1 MIANELLDFIRKS
14 PTAFHAVDSIVD
26 ILNKEGF
33 QELNPG
39 KPFSIN
45 AGGKYYIT
53 KNSSSI
59 IAFTVGANI
68 ADGAE
73 YSFRIAA
80 SHSDSPCFKIKENA
94 EVRVRDKYTMLNTE
108 GYGGML
114 LAPWLDRP
122 LSIAGRVVVRDGD
135 GIKEMRI
142 CFDKDMLIIPNLAI
156 HMNRKVNEGYAYN
169 KQVDMMPLFGGKDT
183 ESGDFKKI
191 IAAEAGVEVEDIL
204 GSDLF
209 LYDRTPSSVWG
220 ANDEFVSSPRLD
232 DLECAYTSLMGFI
245 DGNNSTGINVYAC
258 FDNEEVGSTSGQG
271 AASTFLVDTLKRIN
285 MSLGKTEEEYMC
297 AITNSFMLSCDNAHA
312 VHPNHPEK
320 TDNTNAVYMNEG
332 VVIKSN
338 ANQKYTSDA
347 ISIAKFRLICE
358 KAGVPYQFYANRSDE
373 PGGSTLGNIAM
384 THVSVPAVDIGLPQL
399 AMHSPYETAGVSDI
413 KYMIDACEAFY
424 S

>member
-1 MIANELLDFIRKS
+1 MIANELLEFIRKS
-14 PTAFHAVDSIVD
+14 PTAFHAVYSIAD
-26 ILNKEGF
+26 ILKKEGF

-39 KPFSIN
+39 KPFSIIG
-45 AGGKYYIT
+45 GGKYYIT

-59 IAFTVGANI
+59 IAFNVGTNI
-68 ADGAE
+68 KDSND

-94 EVRVRDKYTMLNTE
+94 EVRVKDKYTMLNTE

-122 LSIAGRVVVRDGD
+122 LSIAGRVIAREGD
-135 GIKEMRI
+135 DIKEIHI
-142 CFDKDMLIIPNLAI
+142 CFDKNMLIIPNLAI
-156 HMNRKVNEGYAYN
+156 HMNRKVNDGYTYN
-169 KQVDMMPLFGGKDT
+169 KQVDMMPLFAGKDSV
-183 ESGDFKKI
+183 SGDFRKLV
-191 IAAEAGVEVEDIL
+191 ADEAGVKVEEIL

-209 LYDRTPSSVWG
+209 LYDRTPASVWG
-220 ANDEFVSSPRLD
+220 TKDEFISSPRLD

-245 DGNNSTGINVYAC
+245 DGCNLTGINVYAC

-285 MSLGKTEEEYMC
+285 IALGKTEEEYMC
-297 AITNSFMLSCDNAHA
+297 ALTNSLMLSCDNAHA

-320 TDNTNAVYMNEG
+320 TDSTNSVYMNEG

-347 ISIAKFRLICE
+347 YSIAKFRLLCE
-358 KAGVPYQFYANRSDE
+358 KAGIPYQFYANRSDE

-399 AMHSPYETAGVSDI
+399 AMHSPYETAGADDI
-413 KYMIDACEAFY
+413 KYMIDACKAFY